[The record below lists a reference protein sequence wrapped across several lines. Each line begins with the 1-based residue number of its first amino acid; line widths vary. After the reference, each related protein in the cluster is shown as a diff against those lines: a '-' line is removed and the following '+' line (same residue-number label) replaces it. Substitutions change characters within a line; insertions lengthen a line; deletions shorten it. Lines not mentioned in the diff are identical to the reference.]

1 MKKITLLLIFFLCL
15 FTSSAQVVTT
25 VAGSTP
31 GYTDAVGTSAQFF
44 GPRAVCLDN
53 NGFMYVADYTNN
65 LIRKIE
71 LATNT
76 VSTIAGSSVGFADG
90 IGTAAQ
96 FNGPSGICTDNN
108 GNLYVTD
115 YFNFKIRKIVI
126 ATGEVTTYTGSS
138 FGYTNGDLATAQ
150 FNAPVG
156 ICKVGD
162 YLFVTES
169 INTKIRRIDLVNGI
183 VSTLAGSTQG
193 TLDGIGEAA
202 QFDGLSGICSDNS
215 GNLYVAEINN
225 HRIRKVVISTGEVT
239 TFAGSVPGFNNGTGT
254 SAGFNSPMGLAI
266 SDQNY
271 LFVVDYGNNRIRK
284 IDLGTAAVTNFVG
297 AVQGFADGSSAAAK
311 FSEPMGICF
320 DPNGLLYIADRGNHK
335 IRKVTAILKAEE
347 FAIPLS
353 VKIYPNPAEDAVTI
367 ETNSTDAN
375 AQLIIT
381 DCVGKEVYKQQTT
394 LLSTTVN
401 TSGLSKGIYFVSL
414 HEGTKSVTQKLIIQ

>member
-1 MKKITLLLIFFLCL
+1 MKKITLLLALFLYA
-15 FTSSAQVVTT
+15 FSSTAQVVTT
-25 VAGSTP
+25 IAGSTP

-53 NGFMYVADYTNN
+53 NGYMYVADYTNN

-76 VSTIAGSSVGFADG
+76 VSTLAGSTVGFADG

-126 ATGEVTTYTGSS
+126 ATGEVSTYCGSN
-138 FGYTNGDLATAQ
+138 FGFANGDLGTAL

-156 ICKVGD
+156 ICRDGNFL
-162 YLFVTES
+162 YVTES
-169 INTKIRRIDLVNGI
+169 INTKIRKIDMINGT
-183 VSTLAGSTQG
+183 VSTLAGSVQG

-202 QFDGLSGICSDNS
+202 QFDGLSGICTDGN

-225 HRIRKVVISTGEVT
+225 HRIRKININTREVT

-254 SAGFNSPMGLAI
+254 NAGFNNPMGVAI
-266 SDQNY
+266 SNQNY

-284 IDLGTAAVTNFVG
+284 IDLATAAVTNFVG
-297 AVQGFADGSSAAAK
+297 AVQGFTDGSSAAAK

-320 DPNGLLYIADRGNHK
+320 DPNGLLFVADRGNHK
-335 IRKVTAILKAEE
+335 IRKITAILKAEE
-347 FAIPLS
+347 FASPWS
-353 VKIYPNPAEDAVTI
+353 VKIYPNPAVDAVTI
-367 ETNSTDAN
+367 ETNSNDGNT
-375 AQLIIT
+375 QLTIT
-381 DCVGKEVYKQQTT
+381 DCVGKEVYKQKTT
-394 LLSTTVN
+394 LLSTIVN

>member
-1 MKKITLLLIFFLCL
+1 MKKITLLFILYLWSFA
-15 FTSSAQVVTT
+15 SMAQVVTT
-25 VAGSTP
+25 IAGSTA
-31 GYTDAVGTSAQFF
+31 GYTDAVGTAAQFY

-71 LATNT
+71 LSTNT
-76 VSTIAGSSVGFADG
+76 VSTLAGSTAGFANG

-126 ATGEVTTYTGSS
+126 ATGEVTTYTGST
-138 FGYTNGDLATAQ
+138 FGYTNGDLSTAQ

-156 ICKVGD
+156 ICKEGD
-162 YLFVTES
+162 FLYVTES
-169 INTKIRRIDLVNGI
+169 INTKIRKIDMINGT
-183 VSTLAGSTQG
+183 VSTLAGSIQG

-202 QFDGLSGICSDNS
+202 QFDGLSGICPDGN

-225 HRIRKVVISTGEVT
+225 HRIRKIVINSGEVT

-266 SDQNY
+266 SNQNY

-284 IDLGTAAVTNFVG
+284 IDLATAAVTNFVG
-297 AVQGFADGSSAAAK
+297 AVQGFADGNSAAAK

-335 IRKVTAILKAEE
+335 IRKVTAILKSEE
-347 FAIPLS
+347 FDSPLS
-353 VKIYPNPAEDAVTI
+353 VKIYPNPAVNSVTI
-367 ETNSTDAN
+367 ETNSIDVN

-381 DCVGKEVYKQQTT
+381 DCVGKEVYNQYTT
-394 LLSTTVN
+394 QLSTTVN
-401 TSGLSKGIYFVSL
+401 ISGLSKGIYFVSIN
-414 HEGTKSVTQKLIIQ
+414 EGIKSATQKLIIQ

>member
-1 MKKITLLLIFFLCL
+1 MKKITLLLALLLCM
-15 FTSSAQVVTT
+15 FISNAQVVTT
-25 VAGSTP
+25 IAGSTP

-53 NGFMYVADYTNN
+53 NGYMYVADYTNN

-76 VSTIAGSSVGFADG
+76 VSTLAGSTVGFADG
-90 IGTAAQ
+90 VGTAAQ

-126 ATGEVTTYTGSS
+126 ATGEVSTYTGST
-138 FGYTNGDLATAQ
+138 FGYANGDLATAQ

-162 YLFVTES
+162 YLYVTES
-169 INTKIRRIDLVNGI
+169 INTKIRKIDLVNGI
-183 VSTLAGSTQG
+183 VSTLAGSIQG
-193 TLDGIGEAA
+193 TLDGFGEAA
-202 QFDGLSGICSDNS
+202 QFDGLSGICSDGS

-239 TFAGSVPGFNNGTGT
+239 TFAGSTPGFNNGTGT
-254 SAGFNSPMGLAI
+254 SAGFNNPMGLAI
-266 SDQNY
+266 SNQNY

-284 IDLGTAAVTNFVG
+284 IDLATAAVTNFVG
-297 AVQGFADGSSAAAK
+297 AAQGFADGTSTAAK

-320 DPNGLLYIADRGNHK
+320 DPNGLLFIADRGNHK
-335 IRKVTAILKAEE
+335 IRKVTAILKTEE
-347 FAIPLS
+347 FVSPLS
-353 VKIYPNPAEDAVTI
+353 LKIYPNPAVDSFTV
-367 ETNSTDAN
+367 ETNMTNEAS
-375 AQLIIT
+375 QLIIT
-381 DCVGKEVYKQQTT
+381 DCVGKEVYKQKTEQLT
-394 LLSTTVN
+394 TTVY
-401 TSGLSKGIYFVSL
+401 TSNLSKGMYFVTL
-414 HEGTKSVTQKLIIQ
+414 NQGQKSVTQKLIIQ

>member
-1 MKKITLLLIFFLCL
+1 MKKITLLFILYLWS
-15 FTSSAQVVTT
+15 FTSIAQTVTT
-25 VAGSTP
+25 IAGSTA
-31 GYTDAVGTSAQFF
+31 GYTDAVGTSAQFY

-53 NGFMYVADYTNN
+53 NGNMYVADYTNN

-76 VSTIAGSSVGFADG
+76 VTTLAGSTAGFADG

-96 FNGPSGICTDNN
+96 FNGPSGICTDTN

-126 ATGEVTTYTGSS
+126 ATGEVSTYSGSN
-138 FGYTNGDLATAQ
+138 FGYANGDLTNAL

-156 ICKVGD
+156 ICRDGNFL
-162 YLFVTES
+162 YITES
-169 INTKIRRIDLVNGI
+169 INTKIRKIDMVNGI
-183 VSTLAGSTQG
+183 VSTLAGSIQG

-202 QFDGLSGICSDNS
+202 QFDGLSGICPDGN

-225 HRIRKVVISTGEVT
+225 HRIRKIVINTGEVT
-239 TFAGSVPGFNNGTGT
+239 TFAGGVAGFNNGTGT
-254 SAGFNSPMGLAI
+254 SAGFNNPMGLAI
-266 SDQNY
+266 SNQNY

-284 IDLGTAAVTNFVG
+284 IDLGTVAVTNFVG

-320 DPNGLLYIADRGNHK
+320 DPSGLLYIADRGNHK

-353 VKIYPNPAEDAVTI
+353 VKIYPNPAVDAVTI
-367 ETNSTDAN
+367 ETNSTDTN

-394 LLSTTVN
+394 LLSTTLN